1 MISYFWGHS
10 MKTNAFEKL
19 HHVNYLMAEM
29 DALYHQA
36 SLKLGISDSAMRVLY
51 TIYDRG
57 DGCSL
62 RDVYKQSGI
71 GKQTAHSALQ
81 KLEREGML
89 RIENGLETGK
99 QVRLTEAG
107 RLHMEKTAGR
117 LYQLECEIFSSWTE
131 EELCQHIRLMEKYAD
146 ALREQLK
153 TL

>member
-1 MISYFWGHS
+1 MGPN
-10 MKTNAFEKL
+10 TPEKL
-19 HHVNYLMAEM
+19 HRLNYLMAET

-57 DGCSL
+57 NGCPL
-62 RDVYKQSGI
+62 RELYKQSGI
-71 GKQTAHSALQ
+71 GKQTVHSALQ

-89 RIENGLETGK
+89 RMEHRPETGK

-107 RLHMEKTAGR
+107 RRHMEETAGR
-117 LYQLECEIFSSWTE
+117 LFRLECEIFSSWTE
-131 EELCQHIRLMEKYAD
+131 EEFRQHLRFLEKYAD